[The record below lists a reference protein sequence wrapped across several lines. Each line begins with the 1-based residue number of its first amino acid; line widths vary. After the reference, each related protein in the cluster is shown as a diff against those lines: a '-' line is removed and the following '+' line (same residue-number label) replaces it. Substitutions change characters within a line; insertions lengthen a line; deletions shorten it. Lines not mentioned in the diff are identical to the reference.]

1 MLRKI
6 ILGTANFTQ
15 SYGILSG
22 KTCLRAKE
30 SGSILNKAFDKGV
43 DTIDTAIGYGDIT
56 KVISSDTL
64 RKFKIVT
71 KISAL
76 DSKDE
81 LIEKMNVYRGL
92 SIYGLLVHDPANLT
106 CIDERCLLEKLSFLK
121 KAYGIEKMG
130 VSAYDIRE
138 VSNFSRVYTPEIV
151 QIPLNPLNQS
161 FETPSFIEWIKD
173 KKVEVHARSLFLQ
186 GILLASELPNELEPM
201 RKEWNLVKK
210 SLEHYQSPLHG
221 LLFWAAS
228 KSWINNWVIGVSS
241 LRDLD
246 EIFEVSSLQKDITA
260 TPIFESSTHLLAD
273 PRNWK

>member
-22 KTCLRAKE
+22 KTCLRAEE
-30 SGSILNKAFDKGV
+30 SCSILNKAFDKGV

-81 LIEKMNVYRGL
+81 LIKKMNVYRGL

-121 KAYGIEKMG
+121 NAYGIEKMG

-173 KKVEVHARSLFLQ
+173 NKVEVHARSLFLQ

-210 SLEHYQSPLHG
+210 SLDHYQSPLHG

-260 TPIFESSTHLLAD
+260 MPIFESSTHLLAD